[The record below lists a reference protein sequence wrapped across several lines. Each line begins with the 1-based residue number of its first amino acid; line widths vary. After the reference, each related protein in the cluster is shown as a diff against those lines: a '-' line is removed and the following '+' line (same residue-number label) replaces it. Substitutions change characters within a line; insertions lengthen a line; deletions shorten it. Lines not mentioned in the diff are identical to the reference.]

1 MYWDNRTKQKLLA
14 LYEGELDRKTT
25 IQKEL
30 KKLPGGKLTVKQNRG
45 NYLLLYRKDGSREEG
60 ITRNRDLCRKYA
72 RKCFLERQLECCE
85 INCGAVKAALESI
98 YRAEKHRKKSVRSGA
113 FARLSQTFPDG
124 DFRYSTEALEWM
136 NAPYERN
143 PYYPEGL
150 RYRTKNGILVRS
162 KSERSIANSLIE
174 NGIPFRYEA
183 KIIINGKVYYPDF
196 TILCSDGTILLWE
209 HFGMEDDDDYFMK
222 SCWKLRN
229 YRKAGYNTHKN
240 LICTYEDDLLSEEHL
255 DFLIQR
261 YIW

>member
-30 KKLPGGKLTVKQNRG
+30 KELPGGRLTVKQNRDK
-45 NYLLLYRKDGSREEG
+45 YLLLYRKDGRREEG
-60 ITRNRDLCRKYA
+60 ITRNRELCRKYA

-85 INCGAVKAALESI
+85 INCSAVKAALESI

-113 FARLSQTFPDG
+113 FARLPQTFPDG

-143 PYYPEGL
+143 P
-150 RYRTKNGILVRS
+150 
-162 KSERSIANSLIE
+162 
-174 NGIPFRYEA
+174 
-183 KIIINGKVYYPDF
+183 YYPDF

-240 LICTYEDDLLSEEHL
+240 LICTYEDDLLSEENL

>member
-1 MYWDNRTKQKLLA
+1 MYWDNRTKQELLA

-30 KKLPGGKLTVKQNRG
+30 KKLPEGKLTVKQNRG

-85 INCGAVKAALESI
+85 INSSAVKVALESI
-98 YRAEKHRKKSVRSGA
+98 YREEKHRKKSVRSGA
-113 FARLSQTFPDG
+113 FARLPQIFPDG

-143 PYYPEGL
+143 P
-150 RYRTKNGILVRS
+150 
-162 KSERSIANSLIE
+162 
-174 NGIPFRYEA
+174 
-183 KIIINGKVYYPDF
+183 YYPDF

-229 YRKAGYNTHKN
+229 YRKGGYNTHKN
-240 LICTYEDDLLSEEHL
+240 LICTYEDDLLSEDHL